1 MEQKNLNDTA
11 SIIILIIYSVIFI
24 GVIPI
29 YLLLGHGGIEIELA
43 LDKVQLYYGLA
54 LFGIGGLIA
63 GRIAQMI
70 SKSGRKAYEKIG
82 WAGSFIHNPD
92 DGFLPTIEKGFDKP
106 LSWIRDP
113 KKLILISF
121 IFFSLFA
128 LMGIF
133 ANIWFTGIPEEFQIT
148 NTAKLGLAVNPASDG
163 ETFAYIALIGFAFF
177 YLKYLFKKN
186 KYPMW
191 LFWFLIFLIIIPL
204 FGLAG
209 TIYHSYRYGSD
220 IVTMVQVFV
229 FFTLG
234 GIITVLT
241 GSLIPF
247 AIWHQTNNFFQKATQ
262 LFSSDTMIVFT
273 LLFFMFLIIFTIIY
287 FIIKRSRKT

>member
-1 MEQKNLNDTA
+1 LEQRNLNDTA
-11 SIIILIIYSVIFI
+11 SIIILVVYSLVFI
-24 GVIPI
+24 GAIPI
-29 YLLLGHGGIEIELA
+29 YLLLGHGGIGINLA
-43 LDKVQLYYGLA
+43 LDKVQLYYSLA

-63 GRIAQMI
+63 GKIAQMI
-70 SKSGRKAYEKIG
+70 SRSSKKAYEKIG

-92 DGFLPTIEKGFDKP
+92 DSYLPVIEKGFNKP
-106 LSWIRDP
+106 ISWIRDP

-133 ANIWFTGIPEEFQIT
+133 ANIWFTGLPEEFQIT

-163 ETFAYIALIGFAFF
+163 ETFAFIALIGFAFF
-177 YLKYLFKKN
+177 YLKFLFKKN

-191 LFWFLIFLIIIPL
+191 IFWVLIFLVIVPL
-204 FGLAG
+204 FGLGG
-209 TIYHSYRYGSD
+209 TIYHRYRYGSD
-220 IVTMVQVFV
+220 IVTMIQVFV

-234 GIITVLT
+234 GEITALT

-247 AIWHQTNNFFQKATQ
+247 AVWHQTNNFFQKATE

-273 LLFFMFLIIFTIIY
+273 VLFFIFLIIFAILY
-287 FIIKRSRKT
+287 FIIKRRNK